1 MKDLKW
7 FRESNVET
15 PEEHQ
20 IYSYE
25 RANSFNKGIRRLG
38 ISENGQSLLDLFRTL
53 ITHIG
58 EPIRKSVSI
67 ANVAQSY
74 FFVVFNSIHQ
84 GTRWATFA

>member
-15 PEEHQ
+15 PEELQ

-25 RANSFNKGIRRLG
+25 RASSFNKGIRRLG
-38 ISENGQSLLDLFRTL
+38 IASNGQSLLDLFRQL

-58 EPIRKSVSI
+58 ETIRRQI
-67 ANVAQSY
+67 PLRQN
-74 FFVVFNSIHQ
+74 
-84 GTRWATFA
+84 